1 MSTKE
6 RVHVAPLQPDQDPG
20 AGPENHGALRAS
32 AQHFGS
38 EGDRIL
44 DRLLSGDSEAFGR
57 QSRQQSGQ

>member
-1 MSTKE
+1 MSNQE
-6 RVHVAPLQPDQDPG
+6 RVRVAPLRSDPAPG
-20 AGPENHGALRAS
+20 DGPQNHDALRAS